1 MASFHF
7 YAEQGKMLML
17 CWCWFTKYE
26 YKYKYFEAE
35 WLSERSFLSSVSI
48 LHKHGTGIVIFEA
61 AGFGGFSKKL
71 LRILARTW
79 TSRVRGELWK
89 VTFINRNCCSFLS
102 FWNGKTLE
110 SLPQSKTDPPRC
122 VWSVSISWWC
132 SSSTICTFNR
142 RIRQCWAIL
151 PPSMRS

>member
-17 CWCWFTKYE
+17 CWCWKIFWSWVTRREK
-26 YKYKYFEAE
+26 
-35 WLSERSFLSSVSI
+35 LGSFLSSLSI

-89 VTFINRNCCSFLS
+89 VTFINRNCCSSL